1 LVHLAIWNVTFL
13 LHSGRLSHGEPTRLI
28 QSDPDR
34 REQYWCEEGSTSQS
48 GDESVHGSAGR
59 PRGRDGW
66 LRAGLRACET
76 RRAGKSVVLL
86 SALLFLPPVS
96 LQSQGNSPAF
106 GRKAERGGEHSETEP
121 SAYRIQRFTRAS
133 FFLSA
138 SSLGIG
144 GQISTNV
151 SPHLDVR
158 LFGNRASITT
168 HHWSQED
175 FSIAVNAGFANVGA
189 MGDAYPFHKP
199 FRLSAGYLVYNG
211 DRVRADLHAKQDA
224 IFTINDIDWSSNNA
238 DPVHGTGRLSLGGNG
253 FLLTAGYGR
262 MVSRTEKHVSFPF
275 EAGVAFIDRPTVTLS
290 LEGQICSSQGT
301 NCQPAA
307 SYPGFADA
315 LMKQLATWNGNASP
329 FHIYPIVQGGVAYT
343 FRIR

>member
-1 LVHLAIWNVTFL
+1 
-13 LHSGRLSHGEPTRLI
+13 
-28 QSDPDR
+28 
-34 REQYWCEEGSTSQS
+34 
-48 GDESVHGSAGR
+48 
-59 PRGRDGW
+59 
-66 LRAGLRACET
+66 
-76 RRAGKSVVLL
+76 
-86 SALLFLPPVS
+86 
-96 LQSQGNSPAF
+96 
-106 GRKAERGGEHSETEP
+106 
-121 SAYRIQRFTRAS
+121 
-133 FFLSA
+133 
-138 SSLGIG
+138 
-144 GQISTNV
+144 
-151 SPHLDVR
+151 
-158 LFGNRASITT
+158 
-168 HHWSQED
+168 
-175 FSIAVNAGFANVGA
+175 